1 MEKVLVDGVALS
13 SKTSKGREVQVLRGD
28 NGSHWGFKFG
38 PEDDQISFCLSG
50 EALELMLAMIR
61 SLKPAE
67 ETAWI
72 VTLNDPTTKETA
84 SSPPPQS

>member
-1 MEKVLVDGVALS
+1 MEKVLVEGTALS

-28 NGSHWGFKFG
+28 NGNHWGFRFG
-38 PEDDQISFCLSG
+38 PEDDRISFCLSG

-61 SLKPAE
+61 SLKPADE
-67 ETAWI
+67 AAWV
-72 VTLNDPTTKETA
+72 VTLNEPTTTETA